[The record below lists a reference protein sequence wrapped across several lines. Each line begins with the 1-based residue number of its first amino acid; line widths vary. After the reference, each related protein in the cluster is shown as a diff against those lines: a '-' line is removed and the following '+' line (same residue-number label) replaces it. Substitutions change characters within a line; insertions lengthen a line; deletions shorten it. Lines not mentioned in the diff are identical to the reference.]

1 MLHPGYPF
9 DYGGI
14 SGEHGYAL
22 ALGATLGDP
31 LRGAGGDCLTTPPH
45 SLWHASRDPKLLP
58 LPWQLP
64 YQNSVHL
71 PMVES

>member
-9 DYGGI
+9 DYRGI

-22 ALGATLGDP
+22 ALTATLGDP

-45 SLWHASRDPKLLP
+45 SL
-58 LPWQLP
+58 
-64 YQNSVHL
+64 
-71 PMVES
+71 